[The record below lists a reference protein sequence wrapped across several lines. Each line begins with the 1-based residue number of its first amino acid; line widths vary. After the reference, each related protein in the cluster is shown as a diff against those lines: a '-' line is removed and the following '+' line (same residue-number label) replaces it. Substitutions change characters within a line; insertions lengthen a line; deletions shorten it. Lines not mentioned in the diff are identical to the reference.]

1 MWTLSADGTLLTK
14 NVMLITGC
22 GSGIGLAIAVAAGK
36 AGYIVYAGL
45 RDLSTQH
52 NLVEQ
57 TEGLTVH
64 PVQLDVTNPTERT
77 NVIDTIVEKHDQ
89 IDILINNAGIGIGGF
104 LEELTEEELRRVF
117 EINFFAIWALTTECL
132 PSLRKSRGH
141 LVMISSLSGQMA
153 IPGIG
158 SYCSSKFALEGLT
171 ETWRHELSPFGIKV
185 LLIQPGAYRTNMTG
199 PNRKISTNKGT
210 AHERYTVFEQ
220 AMTIWYDRV
229 AVARAI
235 DPSHLAERLL
245 TILRQNNPKFRH
257 PIGPSTGW
265 RRILLSCLP
274 FGIIE
279 WYFGRLLRSKKRGPT

>member
-1 MWTLSADGTLLTK
+1 MCSLSTDGTILTQK
-14 NVMLITGC
+14 VVLITGC

-45 RDLSTQH
+45 RDLSTQQ

-57 TEGLTVH
+57 TEGLSVH
-64 PVQLDVTNPTERT
+64 PVQLDVTNPMERT
-77 NVIDTIVEKHDQ
+77 DVIDAIVAKHDQ
-89 IDILINNAGIGIGGF
+89 IDILINNAGIGIAGF

-132 PSLRKSRGH
+132 PFLRKSKGH

-158 SYCSSKFALEGLT
+158 SYCASKFALEGLT
-171 ETWRHELSPFGIKV
+171 ETWRHELKPFGIKV

-199 PNRKISTNKGT
+199 PNRKITTNTGT
-210 AHERYTVFEQ
+210 AHEQYTDFEQ

-235 DPSHLAERLL
+235 EPSHLAEHLL
-245 TILRQNNPKFRH
+245 KIFKQSNPKFRH

-265 RRILLSCLP
+265 RRIILNCLP

-279 WYFGRLLRSKKRGPT
+279 WYFGRLLNKQ

>member
-1 MWTLSADGTLLTK
+1 MTQK
-14 NVMLITGC
+14 VVLITGC

-36 AGYIVYAGL
+36 VGYVVYAGL
-45 RDLSTQH
+45 RDLSTQQ

-57 TEGLTVH
+57 TEGLNVH
-64 PVQLDVTNPTERT
+64 PIQLDVTNPMERT
-77 NVIDTIVEKHDQ
+77 KVIDTIVVKHGQ
-89 IDILINNAGIGIGGF
+89 IDILINNAGIGIAGF

-158 SYCSSKFALEGLT
+158 SYCSSKFALEGLA

-185 LLIQPGAYRTNMTG
+185 LLIQPGAYRTNMNG

-210 AHERYTVFEQ
+210 VHERYTGFEQ
-220 AMTIWYDRV
+220 AMTIWYDKV

-235 DPSHLAERLL
+235 DPSHLAEHLL
-245 TILRQNNPKFRH
+245 KIFPQTNPKFRH

-265 RRILLSCLP
+265 RRLILNCLP
-274 FGIIE
+274 FGIVE
-279 WYFGRLLRSKKRGPT
+279 WYFGRLLRSKKIGPT